1 MTISRH
7 VAKPKTILD
16 PKSMAQIFYGNQGTF
31 YSILFY
37 VKPYSGNQFQGIT
50 MTHAPA
56 SEFCLM
62 CGALTTDPSTAD
74 RAKIVSCSKAFAS
87 VVV

>member
-1 MTISRH
+1 
-7 VAKPKTILD
+7 
-16 PKSMAQIFYGNQGTF
+16 
-31 YSILFY
+31 
-37 VKPYSGNQFQGIT
+37 

-62 CGALTTDPSTAD
+62 CGALTTDPNTAD

-87 VVV
+87 VLWSKMATWLILVEDVRPRKMLHCVVVLLNSGR